1 MRNALTIAAR
11 EFEEKRF
18 VAYAAVAFAILPL
31 ILGVIPGI
39 SGKSPQE
46 TIALS
51 SLIFATTFAVALG
64 VMTGA
69 SFVGRDLS
77 DGRMSF
83 YFARPVAS
91 SSIWFGKLTAGILM
105 IVGCFGVIIAPAW
118 LSTDAHWKSFWT
130 MSLGPASILV
140 LAIALGLFLIAHV
153 IGTFARSHSPLVIV
167 DFVAA
172 LITGVTVRFLIA
184 PLFGG
189 QAVVL
194 AGWVSIALLIAAAVA
209 VIGGG
214 AWQLE
219 RGRTDKRR
227 NHLALSQFLWSV
239 IGMALLIAGAYV
251 AWVVSA
257 KPDDIV
263 KTTAFFRSP
272 GGPFVTIAGTTRS
285 RLDYMA
291 AWLIDSED
299 GHKIHI
305 DAHAAWSVQYT
316 RDGRTA
322 FWPVVNGKFAELW
335 RYTRGNSRAV
345 GTGIPT
351 GLTLWGDF
359 IFLSDDGARIAT
371 LNHGILSIY
380 DVAQKRSLVSA
391 RAPQGRWAQGCFV
404 SPDRFRLYAQT
415 DDGLQILDLDATT
428 RSIRL
433 IGAIRSNVYLL
444 LDPTATRM
452 IVRTEHSKT
461 VTLNDAATGAVIKTL
476 WNGKAIATS
485 RYLRDG
491 RIVIV
496 DGATMHLFAPD
507 GSPIRDIALGFNSP
521 VWFAGDDGSRV
532 TLVTSEDRSPRELI
546 AIDLTRGIV
555 ERRESGVRNWADGA
569 IWFDARPPIEPL
581 HEVIYKDMQ
590 NHIVGWNPA
599 TGAKRRIA

>member
-18 VAYAAVAFAILPL
+18 VAYAAVAFAVLPL
-31 ILGVIPGI
+31 ILSIIPGI

-83 YFARPVAS
+83 YFARPVS
-91 SSIWFGKLTAGILM
+91 SASIWFGKLTAAILM
-105 IVGCFGVIIAPAW
+105 VVGCFGVIIAPAW
-118 LSTDAHWKSFWT
+118 LATGSNWNTFWT
-130 MSLGPASILV
+130 VTLVNASVLV
-140 LAIALGLFLIAHV
+140 LIVSLLLFLLAHV
-153 IGTFARSHSPLVIV
+153 IGTFARSHSPLVV
-167 DFVAA
+167 ADFIAA
-172 LITGVTVRFLIA
+172 VITGVAIRYMVLPLIA
-184 PLFGG
+184 G
-189 QAVVL
+189 QAL
-194 AGWVSIALLIAAAVA
+194 ILIQWLLIALGIALALGVVA
-209 VIGGG
+209 GG

-239 IGMALLIAGAYV
+239 TAVALLIAAGYV

-257 KPDDIV
+257 KPADIS
-263 KTTAFFRSP
+263 KTAAFSRSP
-272 GGPFVTIAGTTRS
+272 GGPFVTIVGTTPSRS
-285 RLDYMA
+285 DYTA
-291 AWLIDSED
+291 AWLMNTED
-299 GHKIHI
+299 GRNIHI
-305 DAHAAWSVQYT
+305 DSRSAWGVQYT
-316 RDGRTA
+316 RDGRSVY
-322 FWPVVNGKFAELW
+322 WPVVNGRVAELR
-335 RYTRGNSRAV
+335 RYSRGDREPV
-345 GTGIPT
+345 DT
-351 GLTLWGDF
+351 GLTVAGDLV
-359 IFLSDDGARIAT
+359 FLSDDGARIAT
-371 LNHGILSIY
+371 LNRGLLSIY

-391 RAPQGRWAQGCFV
+391 RAPSEHWAHGCFV

-415 DDGLQILDLDATT
+415 DNGLQILELDAPTHSVRTT
-428 RSIRL
+428 
-433 IGAIRSNVYLL
+433 GAIASHVYLL

-452 IVRTEHSKT
+452 IVRSRNSNT

-476 WNGKAIATS
+476 LVGKAVSTS

-507 GSPIRDIALGFNSP
+507 GTPTRDVALGSNTP
-521 VWFAGDDGSRV
+521 AWFAGDDGSRV
-532 TLVTSEDRSPRELI
+532 ILVTHKDRTPRELV
-546 AIDLTRGIV
+546 AIDLNRGTI
-555 ERRESGVRNWADGA
+555 ERRESGIREWADGA
-569 IWFDARPPIEPL
+569 IWFDARPPIAPL
-581 HEVIYKDMQ
+581 REVIYRDAQ
-590 NHIVGWNPA
+590 NHVVGWSPA

>member
-18 VAYAAVAFAILPL
+18 VAYAAVAFAILPF

-118 LSTDAHWKSFWT
+118 LATGSNWNSFWT
-130 MSLGPASILV
+130 MSLAHASVLV
-140 LAIALGLFLIAHV
+140 LVVSLMLFLIAHV
-153 IGTFARSHSPLVIV
+153 IGTFARSHSPLVV
-167 DFVAA
+167 MDFVAA
-172 LITGVTVRFLIA
+172 VITGVAVRFLIL
-184 PLFGG
+184 PLISG

-194 AGWVSIALLIAAAVA
+194 AAWVSIALLIALAVA
-209 VIGGG
+209 IVAGG

-239 IGMALLIAGAYV
+239 MASALLIAAVYV

-257 KPDDIV
+257 KPSDIV
-263 KTTAFFRSP
+263 KTTAFSRSP
-272 GGPFVTIAGTTRS
+272 GGPFVTIAGTTPS

-291 AWLIDSED
+291 AWLMNTED
-299 GHKIHI
+299 GRNIHI
-305 DAHAAWSVQYT
+305 DSRSAWGMQYT
-316 RDGRTA
+316 RDGRSA
-322 FWPVVNGKFAELW
+322 FWPVVNGNTAELR
-335 RYTRGNSRAV
+335 RYSRGDREPV
-345 GTGIPT
+345 DT
-351 GLTLWGDF
+351 GLTVWGDF
-359 IFLSDDGARIAT
+359 IFLSDNGARIAT

-391 RAPQGRWAQGCFV
+391 RVPLVQTARGCFL
-404 SPDRFRLYAQT
+404 SPDRFRLYAHT
-415 DDGLQILDLDATT
+415 ASGLQIFELDAST
-428 RSIRL
+428 RSIRAT
-433 IGAIRSNVYLL
+433 GAIGPAPYLSMS

-452 IVRTEHSKT
+452 VVKVARSNV
-461 VTLNDAATGAVIKTL
+461 VTLNDASTGAVIKTL
-476 WNGKAIATS
+476 LTGTNVSGA
-485 RYLRDG
+485 RCLRDG
-491 RIVIV
+491 RIVII
-496 DGATMHLFAPD
+496 DGSVMHVLAPD
-507 GSPIRDIALGFNSP
+507 GSPIRDIALGTNGSI
-521 VWFAGDDGSRV
+521 WFAGDDGTRV
-532 TLVTSEDRSPRELI
+532 VLMTRAGNRQRDLI
-546 AIDLTRGIV
+546 AVNLTNGSV
-555 ERRESGVRNWADGA
+555 ERRESGVSDGVGS
-569 IWFDARPPIEPL
+569 IWFDIRPPIEPL
-581 HEVIYKDMQ
+581 REVIYKDMQ
-590 NHIVGWNPA
+590 NHVVGWSPA
-599 TGAKRRIA
+599 TGAKRRIT